1 MNLFI
6 LVIIAVVIII
16 FYQKISIEK
25 YSNNSLKIDKIKL
38 MDKIFKK
45 YIKKSEDIVEIG
57 RGSIGKV
64 VYDVHYPL
72 YAFKIIKNKDLSKIN
87 NDEIRAYR
95 EIIQHLHFTKI
106 KSLPNAK
113 LIKFYGYKIY
123 SQSNKSLLILMLER
137 VIFRNQK
144 LTNIVCLTDGNFFKK
159 YNKIDNEGKK
169 ININYLK
176 KILGKNLN
184 NYMKQ
189 LGKLFATIHYIC
201 HHNINDCEIY
211 LGYKNNKY
219 IFYIG
224 DLDESKYIKDYK
236 NSYSILSMVKS
247 IDNALFFR
255 KKTKSYFKSFSKGYL
270 EISKIVKARQYA
282 QKVLKI
288 LNELIEQDIISQF
301 EHHQLDT

>member
-6 LVIIAVVIII
+6 LVIIVIVIIVI
-16 FYQKISIEK
+16 FCNKIRIEK
-25 YSNNSLKIDKIKL
+25 YSNNSSQIDN
-38 MDKIFKK
+38 IFKK
-45 YIKKSEDIVEIG
+45 YITKSKDIVK
-57 RGSIGKV
+57 IGKGSNSIV
-64 VYDVHYPL
+64 VYDINYPL

-87 NDEIRAYR
+87 NDEIKAYQ
-95 EIIQHLHFTKI
+95 EITEHLHLSKI

-123 SQSNKSLLILMLER
+123 SHDNKNLLIIMLER
-137 VIFRNQK
+137 VIYKNQR
-144 LTNIVCLTDGNFFKK
+144 LTNIVNLTGNHFKK
-159 YNKIDNEGKK
+159 YDDIDDEGKK

-219 IFYIG
+219 IFYTG
-224 DLDESKYIKDYK
+224 DLDGSKYIKNYK
-236 NSYSILSMVKS
+236 NSYSILSMAKS
-247 IDNALFFR
+247 IDDALFFR
-255 KKTKSYFKSFSKGYL
+255 KKAKSCFKSFSKGYL

>member
-16 FYQKISIEK
+16 FYQKTSIEK
-25 YSNNSLKIDKIKL
+25 YSNNLSQIDN
-38 MDKIFKK
+38 IFKK
-45 YIKKSEDIVEIG
+45 YITKSKDIVQIG
-57 RGSIGKV
+57 KGSNSKV
-64 VYDVHYPL
+64 VYDVNYPL
-72 YAFKIIKNKDLSKIN
+72 YAFKIITNKDLIKKN

-95 EIIQHLHFTKI
+95 EINQHLKFNKI
-106 KSLPNAK
+106 LPLPNAK

-123 SQSNKSLLILMLER
+123 SHDNKSLLILMLER
-137 VIFRNQK
+137 VIFKNQK
-144 LTNIVCLTDGNFFKK
+144 LTNIVRLTDNSFYKK
-159 YNKIDNEGKK
+159 YDKIDNEGKK

-189 LGKLFATIHYIC
+189 LGKLFAIIHYIC
-201 HHNINDCEIY
+201 HHNIMDCEIY

-219 IFYIG
+219 IFYTG
-224 DLDESKYIKDYK
+224 DLDGSKYIKNYK
-236 NSYSILSMVKS
+236 NSYSILSMAKS
-247 IDNALFFR
+247 IDDALFFR
-255 KKTKSYFKSFSKGYL
+255 KKAKSCFKYFSKGYL

-288 LNELIEQDIISQF
+288 LNKLIEQDIDTQF
-301 EHHQLDT
+301 EHHLLDT